1 MRQFAGTMALPDVE
15 TVNGDDGAGESDVM
29 SSASLLAAFTESAE
43 IRALISS
50 LVEVQ
55 EDCAAQES
63 TIQRFVGEN
72 LLHLLHLLYHL
83 VLILNVC
90 SGSIVRTT

>member
-1 MRQFAGTMALPDVE
+1 MAQPEVDN
-15 TVNGDDGAGESDVM
+15 VNGEDGAGESEIM
-29 SSASLLAAFTESAE
+29 SSGSLLAAFTESAE

-50 LVEVQ
+50 LVVLQ

-72 LLHLLHLLYHL
+72 LLHVLPPPALSPSLHPKCPHM
-83 VLILNVC
+83 
-90 SGSIVRTT
+90 

>member
-1 MRQFAGTMALPDVE
+1 MALPDVE
-15 TVNGDDGAGESDVM
+15 NVSGDDGAGESEVM
-29 SSASLLAAFTESAE
+29 ASANLLAAFTESAE

-50 LVEVQ
+50 LVELQ

-72 LLHLLHLLYHL
+72 LLHHLHLLYHL
-83 VLILNVC
+83 LLIPNAC
-90 SGSIVRTT
+90 T

>member
-1 MRQFAGTMALPDVE
+1 MALPDVE
-15 TVNGDDGAGESDVM
+15 NVNGDDGAGESEVM
-29 SSASLLAAFTESAE
+29 SSANLLAAFTESAE

-50 LVEVQ
+50 LVELK

-72 LLHLLHLLYHL
+72 LLNLHHLLYHL
-83 VLILNVC
+83 LPILNV
-90 SGSIVRTT
+90 